1 MMDREQ
7 FSNQER
13 IWYIVALIPKG
24 KVASYGLIA
33 DLAGLPKRSRF
44 VSTALRKAP
53 TEMQLPWYRIVNA
66 QGKISLAK
74 DSPLYEKQWDLLS
87 ADNIEV
93 VKGKVDLSRYIWKPD
108 LAELLFI
115 LPF

>member
-1 MMDREQ
+1 MDNKII
-7 FSNQER
+7 SNQER
-13 IWYIVALIPKG
+13 IWHIVALIPEG

-33 DLAGLPKRSRF
+33 DLAGLPKRARF

-53 TEMQLPWYRIVNA
+53 PEMQLPWYRVVNA

-87 ADNIEV
+87 EDNIEV
-93 VKGKVDLSRYIWKPD
+93 VRGRVNLSRYLWKPD
-108 LAELLFI
+108 LAELLFM